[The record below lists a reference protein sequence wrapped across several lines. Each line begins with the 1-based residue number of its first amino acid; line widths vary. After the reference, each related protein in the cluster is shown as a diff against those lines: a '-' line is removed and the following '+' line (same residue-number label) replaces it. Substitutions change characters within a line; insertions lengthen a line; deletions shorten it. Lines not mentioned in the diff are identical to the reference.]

1 MTKDGSNPSKWTQ
14 AEREE
19 DPDGF
24 AAVEA
29 RAHYNHI
36 LRGKREAFVARFHD
50 PAEGLRR
57 WGELLVRRAR

>member
-29 RAHYNHI
+29 ERTTTTSCA
-36 LRGKREAFVARFHD
+36 GS
-50 PAEGLRR
+50 GRR
-57 WGELLVRRAR
+57 S